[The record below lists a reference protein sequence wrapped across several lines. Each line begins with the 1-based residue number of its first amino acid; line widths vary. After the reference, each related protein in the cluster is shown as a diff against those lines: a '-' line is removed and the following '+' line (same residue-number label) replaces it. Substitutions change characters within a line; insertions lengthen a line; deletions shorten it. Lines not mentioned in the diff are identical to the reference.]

1 MWTKVAEIMTIM
13 IPAAAHCVHQGWI
26 LVIPGS
32 VRPMAATTSATPRNM
47 RNDVDIDSFICA
59 TMSAGG
65 KSSRSSVRQERQG
78 QQDLQKPEH
87 FVHGLRMR

>member
-1 MWTKVAEIMTIM
+1 MTIM

-47 RNDVDIDSFICA
+47 RNDVRHRLVHLRNHVGRREEQQEA
-59 TMSAGG
+59 
-65 KSSRSSVRQERQG
+65 VRQEGQG
-78 QQDLQKPEH
+78 QQDLQHPEH

>member
-1 MWTKVAEIMTIM
+1 MWTTVAEIMTIM

-65 KSSRSSVRQERQG
+65 KSSRIPCARNARASNTCRSQST
-78 QQDLQKPEH
+78 L
-87 FVHGLRMR
+87 FMA